1 MTDQERIE
9 LRDLI
14 KALPKGEERAVW
26 KEDIRS
32 LNELRKSNE
41 EISAHNKQGK
51 ALSEEPLTPREVLHG
66 A

>member
-1 MTDQERIE
+1 MTEQDKIE

-14 KALPKGEERAVW
+14 RDLPPGEGRAVW

-32 LNELRKSNE
+32 LNELRKNNE
-41 EISAHNKQGK
+41 EISAHSSN
-51 ALSEEPLTPREVLHG
+51 EVR